1 MKVFKGMAGQ
11 SGVLLP
17 RFLGNLPIVG
27 DLDFAFGKTW
37 LAGIQGKD
45 QTVIYLL
52 IAFIVVLTAKNSI
65 QMTDSFKPSWRSFL
79 FLVVIAFY
87 TLLNMSK
94 VSEFLYF
101 QF

>member
-1 MKVFKGMAGQ
+1 
-11 SGVLLP
+11 VLLP
-17 RFLGNLPIVG
+17 SFLGKLPIVG
-27 DLDFAFGKTW
+27 DLDFDFGKNW
-37 LAGIQGKD
+37 LDGIQGKE
-45 QTVIYLL
+45 QTMWYLL

-65 QMTDSFKPSWRSFL
+65 QMTDSFKPTWKSFL

-87 TLLNMSK
+87 ALLNMSK